1 MSENSLTQ
9 GPSPIQRQFQFIQ
22 HIRDDFGQHPG
33 ATRAQA
39 LQVWQRKRQT
49 PDALVFSAHTE

>member
-1 MSENSLTQ
+1 MR
-9 GPSPIQRQFQFIQ
+9 GPSPIQRQFQFNQ
-22 HIRDDFGQHPG
+22 HIRDHFGQHPG

-49 PDALVFSAHTE
+49 PDVLVFSAHTE